1 MNSSRNDEG
10 LKNLLKNIKNAG
22 LAPQSPSQGD
32 KTKLRSDSTC
42 STTSSSSKVCLSTKS
57 DQTRYEKQSIQS
69 MIKSHPF
76 LVDLSNSKQ
85 KCKLENDSDLK
96 LDKINMVNYDDDEEE
111 TNENEADRVTDSS
124 EDAKKLNY
132 NNNNDYFNCT
142 FDDDFDYRKMISKTN
157 CNKTKIKTKQD
168 PSSKFHEFDNPCSSD
183 NIKKKFHRSNRV
195 YYNGYLN
202 KQDNKCY
209 QNMPEYQTHASDL
222 LQFLKSLWSDK
233 KMCDLSIVVCNRKYP
248 AHKIGLAMFSKKYRE
263 EFQRKGNESSV
274 YTICLKNS
282 TIYAV
287 EAILNYIYT
296 AKIDINPS
304 NVEEILNAA
313 KELGI
318 EELICMSNDYLSSLS
333 IGDVLDYMGNII
345 NKEGSELMFYE
356 LYVYFM
362 THLDK
367 ISRTPEFLK
376 SSINVVNA
384 LLSDSHLC
392 VGKEMEVFEACVRWL
407 EYDASNRSRCL
418 AELFKNVRFTLICPE
433 DLVSKVENSINLN
446 DTGVYKLVYNSYKY
460 HALSLSKLTNFSKR
474 EESRNECL
482 KGASVPD
489 SFVKAIR
496 ELSEIAHKLK
506 AARAYTSNKILD

>member
-1 MNSSRNDEG
+1 M
-10 LKNLLKNIKNAG
+10 
-22 LAPQSPSQGD
+22 APQSPSQGE
-32 KTKLRSDSTC
+32 KPKLRSDSTC
-42 STTSSSSKVCLSTKS
+42 SATSSSSKVCLSTKS
-57 DQTRYEKQSIQS
+57 EQAKCEKQSIQS

-76 LVDLSNSKQ
+76 LVDLNNTKL
-85 KCKLENDSDLK
+85 KCKLDNESQFG
-96 LDKINMVNYDDDEEE
+96 LDKLNSSPDNLANYDDDDDDELNEDEVDRSTE
-111 TNENEADRVTDSS
+111 TSDES
-124 EDAKKLNY
+124 KKLNH

-142 FDDDFDYRKMISKTN
+142 FEDDFDYKKMISKTN
-157 CNKTKIKTKQD
+157 CHRAKTKSKPEPCMKQ
-168 PSSKFHEFDNPCSSD
+168 SAKFQECDNPCSTE
-183 NIKKKFHRSNRV
+183 IKKKFHRSNRV

-209 QNMPEYQTHASDL
+209 QNLPEYQTHASDL

-304 NVEEILNAA
+304 NVEEVLNAA

-318 EELICMSNDYLSSLS
+318 EELICMANDYLSSLS

-376 SSINVVNA
+376 SSISVVSA

-392 VGKEMEVFEACVRWL
+392 VCRELEVFEACVRWL
-407 EYDASNRSRCL
+407 EYDASGRCKCL
-418 AELFKNVRFTLICPE
+418 AELFKNVRFTLICPD

-446 DTGVYKLVYNSYKY
+446 DVGVYRQVYNAYKY
-460 HALSLSKLTNFSKR
+460 HALNLSKLTSFSKR

-489 SFVKAIR
+489 AFVKAIR